1 MDGKI
6 PVSVLI
12 TALNEERNLA
22 RCLAALER
30 FDEIIVIDSHS
41 TDRTTEIARSFGVN
55 VIQFA
60 WNGCYPKKRQ
70 WALDT
75 LALKY
80 DRIFFI
86 DADEEA
92 TPELCDEIAVLDWKA
107 AGYFV
112 RGLYVTHGKV
122 LKHGIQN
129 KKLCLFDRTKI
140 EFPVVDDL
148 GLQGMGEI
156 EGHYQPVLKTGIDAK
171 ISALKNAV
179 LHHALEDEDRYKSR
193 HDGYAEWRKGMES
206 RNAYPKDPVYYR
218 QWLKSFYKI
227 LPFKP
232 LFILVYF
239 YIGRLGFLE
248 YKNNIAIFREKRKYH
263 VLK

>member
-1 MDGKI
+1 MGNKI
-6 PVSVLI
+6 PVTVLI
-12 TALNEERNLA
+12 TTLNEERNLA

-30 FDEIIVIDSHS
+30 FDEIIVIDSNS
-41 TDRTTEIARSFGVN
+41 TDRTQEIAQSFGVT
-55 VIQFA
+55 VVPFT
-60 WNGCYPKKRQ
+60 WNGRYPKKRQ

-75 LALKY
+75 LTFKY
-80 DRIFFI
+80 NHVFFI

-92 TPELCDEIAVLDWKA
+92 TQTLCDEIAALDWKA
-107 AGYFV
+107 PGYFV
-112 RGLYVTHGKV
+112 RGLYVVGGNI

-156 EGHYQPVLKTGIDAK
+156 EGHYQPVLKNVVTGK
-171 ISALKNAV
+171 IPTLRNAV
-179 LHHALEDEDRYKSR
+179 LHHALEDEARYKAR
-193 HDGYAEWRKGMES
+193 HDGYAQWRTGMEQ
-206 RNAYPKDPVYYR
+206 RNAYPKDPVPHR
-218 QWLKSFYKI
+218 QWLKSLYRI

-239 YIGRLGFLE
+239 YVGRLGILE
-248 YKNNIAIFREKRKYH
+248 YKNNVAIFREKRKYH
-263 VLK
+263 VSK